1 MADDAAEEQEP
12 KEAEEAEDENII
24 PSRTKAGIE
33 RREREKPELLVAVA
47 EACEFFQMEPSDWQI
62 HRPLRGLGWEA
73 GRHVG
78 TLLKAAALWL
88 PGETGSVG
96 VRCVRLKT
104 NLIGRR
110 GVPLILEG
118 LDPVYAT
125 RGPGSATLVELD
137 LAENSLGAPGTR
149 ALCEGI
155 VKARYGGLE
164 RLDVSGNKCGR
175 DGGKALAELISSP
188 YGVNL
193 NMLLAKDNLMF
204 DDGVGEIGKVSFGAL
219 ELLDVR
225 NNYFGARGAAA
236 LSNGFKENSTLTA
249 LNIKENII
257 ALEGLWALGEGL
269 KAKQRS
275 HYRREREKADEYE
288 RLPKKER
295 WKMLAARDGWTPDEI
310 ATADG
315 LPPAPRN
322 AGESRKDFVKR
333 RLSQINADAD
343 AGDPDDPHR
352 GRRKEDVVVTEKYA
366 PKQYDYDVF
375 FFGLDVRPKSLW
387 YKTMGHHIIGAA
399 DTVLCS
405 IS

>member
-1 MADDAAEEQEP
+1 MADDAAEEPEP

-62 HRPLRGLGWEA
+62 YRPLRGLGWEA

-155 VKARYGGLE
+155 VTARYGGLE

-193 NMLLAKDNLMF
+193 NVLLAKDNLMF
-204 DDGVGEIGKVSFGAL
+204 DDGVGHCVEINQWNGRVQQNFKPLYLGQIEVDSADFWTNR
-219 ELLDVR
+219 LLSSSSR
-225 NNYFGARGAAA
+225 
-236 LSNGFKENSTLTA
+236 STVEESGPNRSITRT
-249 LNIKENII
+249 
-257 ALEGLWALGEGL
+257 L
-269 KAKQRS
+269 KS
-275 HYRREREKADEYE
+275 
-288 RLPKKER
+288 
-295 WKMLAARDGWTPDEI
+295 G
-310 ATADG
+310 
-315 LPPAPRN
+315 
-322 AGESRKDFVKR
+322 
-333 RLSQINADAD
+333 
-343 AGDPDDPHR
+343 
-352 GRRKEDVVVTEKYA
+352 
-366 PKQYDYDVF
+366 
-375 FFGLDVRPKSLW
+375 
-387 YKTMGHHIIGAA
+387 
-399 DTVLCS
+399 
-405 IS
+405 